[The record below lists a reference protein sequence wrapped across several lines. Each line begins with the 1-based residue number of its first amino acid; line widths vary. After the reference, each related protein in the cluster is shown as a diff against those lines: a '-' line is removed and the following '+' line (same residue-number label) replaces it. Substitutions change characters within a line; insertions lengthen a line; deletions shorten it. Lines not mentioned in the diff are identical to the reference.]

1 MIDFH
6 THLYPE
12 VIAPKSVSF
21 TSKYYDIPSTGTG
34 LLEDLL
40 HHMDEAGVTHAV
52 THSVAVRAD
61 QIPSI
66 NRFLRSMI
74 SDRIIGYGAVH
85 PDMVDPEETIR
96 ALKED
101 GIKGVKIHPDM
112 QLFAINDERMDR
124 IYRCLEELDMPIM
137 MHMGDKRY
145 DTSDPRRL
153 ADVMD
158 RFPKLKVIGA
168 HLGGYSQWKLAKE
181 CLYGRENLYMDTSSA
196 IRFMTS
202 DYARELI
209 NAHDKEKIFFATDYP
224 LTVPKIEL
232 QIFNKLHLSD
242 EIREKILYKN
252 AARFLGLDT
261 K

>member
-12 VIAPKSVSF
+12 MIAHKSIRF
-21 TSKYYDIPSTGTG
+21 TSDFYNIPLSGTG

-40 HHMDEAGVTHAV
+40 HHMDESGTSHAV

-66 NRFLRSMI
+66 NRFLRSVI
-74 SDRIIGYGAVH
+74 SDRIIGYGAIH
-85 PDMVDPEETIR
+85 PDMAEPEET
-96 ALKED
+96 LKQLQLD

-112 QLFAINDERMDR
+112 QKFAINDERMDR

-137 MHMGDKRY
+137 IHMGDRRY

-158 RFPKLKVIGA
+158 RFPKLRVIGA
-168 HLGGYSQWKLAKE
+168 HLGGYSQWSIAKE

-196 IRFMTS
+196 LRFIPVS
-202 DYARELI
+202 YARELM
-209 NAHDKEKIFFATDYP
+209 NSHDTEKIFFATDYP
-224 LTVPKIEL
+224 LMTQKLEL
-232 QIFNKLHLSD
+232 VDFEKLKLPD
-242 EIREKILYKN
+242 DTAEKILHTN
-252 AARFLGLDT
+252 AARFLGLDR
-261 K
+261 

>member
-12 VIAPKSVSF
+12 AIAPKSVKF
-21 TSKYYDIPSTGTG
+21 TSDFYDIPSTGTG

-40 HHMDEAGVTHAV
+40 QHMDEAGVTHAV

-66 NRFLRSMI
+66 NRFLRSVV
-74 SDRIIGYGAVH
+74 SDRIIGFGAIH
-85 PDMVDPEETIR
+85 PDMAEPEETI
-96 ALKED
+96 AQLQKD

-137 MHMGDKRY
+137 MHMGDKRV

-158 RFPKLKVIGA
+158 RFPKLRVIGA
-168 HLGGYSQWKLAKE
+168 HLGGYSQWSLAKE

-196 IRFMTS
+196 LRFMPVEF
-202 DYARELI
+202 ARELI
-209 NAHDKEKIFFATDYP
+209 NSHDTEKIFFATDYP
-224 LTVPKIEL
+224 LTVPKLEIED
-232 QIFNKLHLSD
+232 FNKLELPD
-242 EIREKILYKN
+242 AVREKILYKN
-252 AARFLGLDT
+252 AARFLQLEE